1 MSSWSVEKNKISNV
15 FIHTGG
21 SAKLFPCRVSA
32 WSEDLVTYVRG
43 EVSRDEC
50 AELLKRV
57 RENRNL
63 KIVKIA

>member
-1 MSSWSVEKNKISNV
+1 MSSWSVEKNKLPSA

-21 SAKLFPCRVSA
+21 SAKLFPCRLSA
-32 WSEDLVTYVRG
+32 WSEDLATYVRG
-43 EVSRDEC
+43 DVSRDEC

>member
-1 MSSWSVEKNKISNV
+1 MSSWSVEKNKLCNV

-43 EVSRDEC
+43 DVSRDEC
-50 AELLKRV
+50 ARLLKRV
-57 RENRNL
+57 RENRDL
-63 KIVKIA
+63 KIVKMP

>member
-1 MSSWSVEKNKISNV
+1 MSSWSVEKNKLSNV

-32 WSEDLVTYVRG
+32 WSEDLRTYVRG

-57 RENRNL
+57 RENRDL
-63 KIVKIA
+63 EIVKIA

>member
-21 SAKLFPCRVSA
+21 SAKLLPCRVSA
-32 WSEDLVTYVRG
+32 WSEDLATYVRG
-43 EVSRDEC
+43 DVSRDEC